1 MMDKIAIRNVIKSW
15 QLYVLLLPALIYLIL
30 FQYAPMYGVI
40 IAFKNFNPVQGILGS
55 PWEGFKHFETFFNSY
70 VFTNV
75 LINTLKLSVFSLLIG
90 FPIPIIFALLLN
102 QVRKQVFKRF
112 VQTVTYAPYF
122 ISTVVL
128 VSMLNVFLA
137 PSTGF
142 VNNLIT
148 MIGGDAVNFMARA
161 EWFRTIYIA
170 SGIWQTMGFSA
181 IIYLAAL
188 SGVNPEL
195 HEVATVDGATTV
207 RRIWHIDLPSI
218 MPTIMILL
226 ILGVGSV
233 MAVGWEKA
241 FLMQQGMNLP
251 ASEIISTYVYKVG
264 LLNAQY
270 SLATAIGLFNSVIN
284 FSLLII
290 TNQISKK
297 MTQNSLW

>member
-1 MMDKIAIRNVIKSW
+1 MNKLAPKQVMKSW
-15 QLYVLLLPALIYLIL
+15 QLYVLLLPALVYLFL
-30 FQYAPMYGVI
+30 FQYAPMYGII

-55 PWEGFKHFETFFNSY
+55 PWIGFKHFETFFNSY

-75 LINTLKLSVFSLLIG
+75 VVNTLKLSVFSLLIG
-90 FPIPIIFALLLN
+90 FPIPILFALLLN
-102 QVRKQVFKRF
+102 QIRRQLFKRF
-112 VQTVTYAPYF
+112 VQTITYAPYF

-148 MIGGDAVNFMARA
+148 MFGGDAVNFMARA
-161 EWFRTIYIA
+161 EWFRSVYIA
-170 SGIWQTMGFSA
+170 SGVWQTMGFSA

-218 MPTIMILL
+218 TPTIMILL

-264 LLNAQY
+264 LLNSQY

-284 FSLLII
+284 FVLLIV
-290 TNQISKK
+290 TNFISKK
-297 MTQNSLW
+297 LTQNSLW

>member
-1 MMDKIAIRNVIKSW
+1 MNKLTLKHVMKSW
-15 QLYVLLLPALIYLIL
+15 QLYVLIFPALTYLFL
-30 FQYAPMYGVI
+30 FQYAPMYGIV
-40 IAFKNFNPVQGILGS
+40 IAFKNFNPVQGIIGS
-55 PWEGFKHFETFFNSY
+55 PWAGFKHFDTFFHSY

-75 LINTLKLSVFSLLIG
+75 LVNTLKLSVFSLLIG
-90 FPIPIIFALLLN
+90 FPIPILFALLLN
-102 QVRKQVFKRF
+102 QIRRQLFKRF

-148 MIGGDAVNFMARA
+148 MFGGDAVNFMARA
-161 EWFRTIYIA
+161 EWFRSVYIA
-170 SGIWQTMGFSA
+170 SGIWQSMGFSA

-218 MPTIMILL
+218 TPTIMILL

-264 LLNAQY
+264 LLNSQY

-284 FSLLII
+284 FSLLIV
-290 TNQISKK
+290 TNYISKK
-297 MTQNSLW
+297 LTQNSLW

>member
-1 MMDKIAIRNVIKSW
+1 MVSKDTFKKTLKGW
-15 QLYVLLLPALIYLIL
+15 QLYILLLPALLYLII
-30 FQYAPMYGVI
+30 FQYIPMYGVV
-40 IAFKNFNPVQGILGS
+40 IAFKEFNPSQGILGS
-55 PWEGFKHFETFFNSY
+55 PWAGMRHFQTFFESY
-70 VFTNV
+70 VFKDV
-75 LINTLKLSVFSLLIG
+75 LINTLKLSVYSLVIS
-90 FPIPIIFALLLN
+90 FPIPIVFALLLN
-102 QVRKQVFKRF
+102 QIRNRFVKRF

-142 VNNLIT
+142 INNLIT
-148 MIGGDAVNFMARA
+148 LFGGESINFMASPD
-161 EWFRTIYIA
+161 WFRTIYIS

-195 HEVATVDGATTV
+195 HEVATVDGATKL

-218 MPTIMILL
+218 MPTIVILL
-226 ILGVGSV
+226 ILGVGNIMS
-233 MAVGWEKA
+233 VGWEKA

-251 ASEIISTYVYKVG
+251 VSEIISTYVYKIG

-270 SLATAIGLFNSVIN
+270 SLATSIGLFNSVIN
-284 FSLLII
+284 FTLLII
-290 TNQISKK
+290 TNYVSRRLSE
-297 MTQNSLW
+297 NSLW

>member
-1 MMDKIAIRNVIKSW
+1 M
-15 QLYVLLLPALIYLIL
+15 
-30 FQYAPMYGVI
+30 
-40 IAFKNFNPVQGILGS
+40 
-55 PWEGFKHFETFFNSY
+55 
-70 VFTNV
+70 
-75 LINTLKLSVFSLLIG
+75 
-90 FPIPIIFALLLN
+90 
-102 QVRKQVFKRF
+102 
-112 VQTVTYAPYF
+112 
-122 ISTVVL
+122 
-128 VSMLNVFLA
+128 FLA

-148 MIGGDAVNFMARA
+148 MTGGEAVNFMARA

-170 SGIWQTMGFSA
+170 SGIWQSMGFSA

-195 HEVATVDGATTV
+195 HEVATVDGASIV

-218 MPTIMILL
+218 RPTIIIML

-264 LLNAQY
+264 LQNAQY

-284 FSLLII
+284 FSLLIV
-290 TNQISKK
+290 TNQLSKK

>member
-1 MMDKIAIRNVIKSW
+1 MNKLTLKHVMKSW
-15 QLYVLLLPALIYLIL
+15 QLYVLIFPALTYLFL
-30 FQYAPMYGVI
+30 FQYAPMYGIV
-40 IAFKNFNPVQGILGS
+40 IAFKNFNPVQGIIGS
-55 PWEGFKHFETFFNSY
+55 PWAGFKHFDTFFHSY

-75 LINTLKLSVFSLLIG
+75 LVNTLKLSVFSLLIG
-90 FPIPIIFALLLN
+90 FPIPILFALLLN
-102 QVRKQVFKRF
+102 QIRRQLFKRF

-148 MIGGDAVNFMARA
+148 MFGGDAVNFMARA
-161 EWFRTIYIA
+161 EWFRSVYIA
-170 SGIWQTMGFSA
+170 SGIWQSMGFSA

-218 MPTIMILL
+218 TPTIMILL

-251 ASEIISTYVYKVG
+251 ASEIISTYVG
-264 LLNAQY
+264 LLNSQY

-284 FSLLII
+284 FSLLIV
-290 TNQISKK
+290 TNYISKK
-297 MTQNSLW
+297 LTQNSLW

>member
-15 QLYVLLLPALIYLIL
+15 QLYVLLMPALIYLIL
-30 FQYAPMYGVI
+30 FQYAPMYGII
-40 IAFKNFNPVQGILGS
+40 IAFKNFNPVHGILGS

-90 FPIPIIFALLLN
+90 FPIPILFALLLN

-195 HEVATVDGATTV
+195 HEVATVDGATTI

-284 FSLLII
+284 FSLLIL
-290 TNQISKK
+290 TNQLSKK